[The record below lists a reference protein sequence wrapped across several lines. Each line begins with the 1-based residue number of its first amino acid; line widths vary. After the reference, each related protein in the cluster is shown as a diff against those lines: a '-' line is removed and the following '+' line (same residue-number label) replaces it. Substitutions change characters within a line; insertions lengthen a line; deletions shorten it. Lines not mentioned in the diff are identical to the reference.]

1 MKGDRFTNC
10 YDFMKGDRLTNCYDF
25 MKSDRLTN
33 CYDFM
38 KSDRLINFYKLPIN
52 RRKKL
57 YYVKKIKIS
66 HRPPQL
72 KVVEKTAT

>member
-10 YDFMKGDRLTNCYDF
+10 DDFMKG
-25 MKSDRLTN
+25 DRLTN

-52 RRKKL
+52 KRKNFAKGST
-57 YYVKKIKIS
+57 YKI
-66 HRPPQL
+66 
-72 KVVEKTAT
+72 